1 MVGLKTTSVKSEE
14 VPKETKKQA
23 RKRLLVR
30 PTGRYAMFEAH
41 YEGGGEVPVS
51 LSGGYTSVDSA
62 QRAID
67 LYLAQRKR

>member
-1 MVGLKTTSVKSEE
+1 MVGLKTTSVSPEE
-14 VPKETKKQA
+14 APKAVKKKV

-30 PTGRYAMFEAH
+30 PTGRYATFEAH
-41 YEGGGEVPVS
+41 YEGGGEVPES
-51 LSGGYTSVDSA
+51 LLGDYTSVDSA